1 MKTGY
6 FIGFATKFY
15 TLWSIATDYN
25 YSQNEY
31 GQVSLTGITTRYT
44 YLGHLSF
51 ELDKAKAKVIEKG
64 IELSG
69 VDMSLKGQSSWEYKD
84 KIYCK
89 IPTSDLGFFD
99 FGKYDGQIISQC
111 TDINYV
117 EWYYFETSNKYAK
130 QVLLSNGYAELNGHI
145 VKQEIADRM
154 NATDSLIAE
163 ITASG
168 EFTFV
173 AEKNLSGAGEITI
186 EGITIRFANYIRA
199 TYNGF
204 TYGMPS
210 INGKGK
216 RIKNKKLKCIVSANT
231 ELWSDAKFI
240 VESFTLVQE

>member
-15 TLWSIATDYN
+15 TLWAISNECN
-25 YSQNEY
+25 YSQNEF
-31 GQVSLTGITTRYT
+31 GQVSVTGITTRYT
-44 YLGHLSF
+44 YLGHLSID
-51 ELDKAKAKVIEKG
+51 LDKAKAKVSERG

-84 KIYCK
+84 KNYCT
-89 IPTSDLGFFD
+89 IPTSDLGFFA
-99 FGKYDGQIISQC
+99 FGKYENQIISQC
-111 TDINYV
+111 TDISYL
-117 EWYYFETSNKYAK
+117 EWYFNETNNKVAK
-130 QVLLSNGYAELNGHI
+130 QVLFANGYAELNGYV
-145 VKQEIADRM
+145 VKQEIVDRA

-186 EGITIRFANYIRA
+186 EGITFRFANYIRA

-216 RIKNKKLKCIVSANT
+216 RIKNKKLKCIVSVNT